1 MSLRIEDYAIIG
13 DTHTAALAGSDGS
26 IDWLCA
32 PRFDS
37 GACFAK
43 LLGNANSGFW
53 RLAPAGGG
61 AVSSR
66 RYRKDTLI
74 LESDFVTASGSVTVI
89 DFMPMA
95 ERTGRVAVVRIV
107 KGTSGSVQMRS
118 EAVFRF
124 DYGRTVPWIRQGQ
137 GGFNA
142 IAGPNAVTLHST
154 VPVQPEDATFRAEF
168 TIAAGATEVFIAE
181 FYPSHEKAP
190 EPRDGLA
197 MLQATEQWWRAW
209 AARCQCEGP
218 WRDAVVRSLI
228 TLKAL
233 TYQPTA
239 GIVAAPT
246 TSLPESLGGSRNWDY
261 RYCWLRDS
269 TFTLY
274 AFLLCGYADEAKEW
288 REWLLRAIAGRPQDM
303 QIMYGLAGER
313 DLPEFEV
320 PWLGGYA
327 DSKPVRIGNAAHQQF
342 QLDVYGEVMDTLYV
356 AGKYGVPPD
365 ADVWV
370 MQAQLMDFI
379 ESAWQH
385 PDEGIWEIRGERQ
398 HFTHSKVM
406 AWVAADRAVKS
417 ISRYKLEGPTEKWTA
432 LRDQIHRE
440 VCTRGFDT
448 KRNSF
453 VQHYDTDALDASS
466 LIIPMVG
473 FLPAHDARVRGT
485 VEAIQRELMHDG
497 LVLRYATQTGV
508 DGLPPGE
515 GAFLPCSFW
524 LADNLSMQGRHS
536 EARDLFEKLLQLRSD
551 VGLLS
556 EEYDPVQRRQTGNFP
571 QALTHVCLVN
581 TAHNLMLGEGPAVQR
596 AGHNQS
602 SGSR

>member
-13 DTHTAALAGSDGS
+13 DTHTAALAGRDGS

-37 GACFAK
+37 GACFAA
-43 LLGNANSGFW
+43 LLGGANNGFW
-53 RLAPAGGG
+53 RLAPSGGG
-61 AVSSR
+61 SVSSR
-66 RYRKDTLI
+66 RYRKDSLI
-74 LESDFVTASGSVTVI
+74 LENVFATPSGNVTVI
-89 DFMPMA
+89 DFMPMSD
-95 ERTGRVAVVRIV
+95 RTGRVAVVRIV

-137 GGFNA
+137 DAFNA

-154 VPVQPEDATFRAEF
+154 VPVQPQDAAFRAEF
-168 TIAAGATEVFIAE
+168 TIAAGATEIFIAE
-181 FYPSHEKAP
+181 FYPSHEQP
-190 EPRDGLA
+190 PQPRDGLA
-197 MLQATEQWWRAW
+197 MLQATEQWWNAW
-209 AARCQCEGP
+209 AAQCKCEGP

-327 DSKPVRIGNAAHQQF
+327 NSKPVRIGNAAHQQF

-365 ADVWV
+365 DDVWV

-417 ISRYKLEGPTEKWTA
+417 IARYKLEGPTEKWAA

-440 VCTRGFDT
+440 VCARGFDT

-473 FLPAHDARVRGT
+473 FLPAHDPRVRGT
-485 VEAIQRELMHDG
+485 VEAIQRELMQDG
-497 LVLRYATQTGV
+497 LVARYATQTGV

-524 LADNLSMQGRHS
+524 LADNLAMQGRHA
-536 EARDLFEKLLQLRSD
+536 EARELFERLLQLRND

-571 QALTHVCLVN
+571 QALTHVCLIN

-602 SGSR
+602 ARSR